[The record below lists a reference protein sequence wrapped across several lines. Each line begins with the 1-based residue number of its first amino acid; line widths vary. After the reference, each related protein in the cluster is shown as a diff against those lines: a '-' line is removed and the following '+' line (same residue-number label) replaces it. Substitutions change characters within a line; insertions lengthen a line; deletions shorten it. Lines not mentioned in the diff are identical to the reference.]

1 MKIREYMPKERSIY
15 AVQFNPEMDEGAVCA
30 FTNHQLKNIRNDLTF
45 DGKMSGELS
54 VHEGV
59 STYVFEGDYIYKDV
73 LGMMNVMSEKNFQEQ
88 FELKE

>member
-1 MKIREYMPKERSIY
+1 MKIREYVPKKRSIY
-15 AVQFNPEMDEGAVCA
+15 AIQFNPEMDEDAVRV

-54 VHEGV
+54 IHEGV
-59 STYVFEGDYIYKDV
+59 STYVFEGDYIYKDA
-73 LGMMNVMSEKNFQEQ
+73 LGMVNVMSEKNFQEQ

>member
-15 AVQFNPEMDEGAVCA
+15 AVQFNPEMDKDAVCA
-30 FTNHQLKNIRNDLTF
+30 FTNYQLKKISNDLTF

-59 STYVFEGDYIYKDV
+59 STYVFEGDYIYKDI
-73 LGMMNVMSEKNFQEQ
+73 LGMVNVMSEKNFREQ
-88 FELKE
+88 YELKE

>member
-1 MKIREYMPKERSIY
+1 MKIREYVPKERSIY
-15 AVQFNPEMDEGAVCA
+15 AVQFNPEMDENAVCS

-45 DGKMSGELS
+45 DGKMSGELT

-73 LGMMNVMSEKNFQEQ
+73 LGMVNVMSEKNFQEQ

>member
-1 MKIREYMPKERSIY
+1 MEIKEYIPKERSIY
-15 AVQFNPEMDEGAVCA
+15 AIQFNPEMDKEAACI
-30 FTNHQLKNIRNDLTF
+30 FTNHQLKNIRCDLTF

-54 VHEGV
+54 IHEGI